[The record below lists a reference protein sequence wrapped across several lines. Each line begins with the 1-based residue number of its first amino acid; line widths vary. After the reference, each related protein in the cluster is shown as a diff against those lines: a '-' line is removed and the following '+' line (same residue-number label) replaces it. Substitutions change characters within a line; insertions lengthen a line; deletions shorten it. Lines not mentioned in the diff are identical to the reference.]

1 MERFY
6 DNVKNLFDI
15 VKGELKSMW
24 DALGK
29 LLSDEINRN
38 QVENSYKVEALEL
51 IDFCLK
57 DLKYCWKITDN
68 QA

>member
-1 MERFY
+1 MVRA
-6 DNVKNLFDI
+6 D
-15 VKGELKSMW
+15 LKSMW

-38 QVENSYKVEALEL
+38 QVENSYQVEAIEL

-57 DLKYCWKITDN
+57 DLKYCFQPEN
-68 QA
+68 